1 MPYKDLSSEAAK
13 ASAAGRRKRFALAHP
28 DRVKKSSDL
37 SNASEYHRPYHRL
50 KKYGLTKEACDILL
64 RMQEGKCACC
74 DELLNGKFTV
84 DHNHAC
90 CDSVQTCGKCIRGLL
105 CMNCNAGLGNFKDDV
120 MWLLKAICYL
130 RR

>member
-1 MPYKDLSSEAAK
+1 MTIAGDRAEYERNKSRYAAK
-13 ASAAGRRKRFALAHP
+13 SKEYQQTHKASLA
-28 DRVKKSSDL
+28 
-37 SNASEYHRPYHRL
+37 EYNRSYPRL

-74 DELLNGKFTV
+74 DEPLNGKFTV

-120 MWLLKAICYL
+120 MRLLKAICYL